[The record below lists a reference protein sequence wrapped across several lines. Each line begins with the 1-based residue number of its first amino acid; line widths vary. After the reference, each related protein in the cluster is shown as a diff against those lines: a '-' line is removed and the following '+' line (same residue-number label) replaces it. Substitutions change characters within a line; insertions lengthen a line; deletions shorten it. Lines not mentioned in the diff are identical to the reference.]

1 MSALIEVGS
10 VSKQFG
16 PIRAVE
22 AVSFKVNRG
31 EVLGFLGPNGAGKS
45 TTMRMIT
52 GFLKP
57 TSGTASICGYDLADN
72 AIAARARLGYLPE
85 GAPLYGDMTALEF
98 LRFTANVRGLSAA
111 KSADRIKWVVG
122 QLGLGPVLL
131 QPIETL
137 SKGFKRRVGLAQS
150 VLHDPEVLILDE
162 PTDGLDPNQKHEVR
176 GLIRTMSAEKA
187 IIISTH
193 LLEEVEAVCT
203 RAMVINRGKV
213 VVDCTP
219 DALAS
224 RSRYRNAVTVCAITS
239 SGGDL
244 RVTLEGLGGVSAVEP
259 APKENVSNRFIAF
272 PKEGKSI
279 VGEVIRHLQEKGWE
293 IEELEVDSGRLDEVF
308 RDLTSSATVR
318 PLH

>member
-10 VSKQFG
+10 LSKEFG
-16 PIRAVE
+16 SIRAVDG
-22 AVSFKVNRG
+22 VSFKVNRG

-57 TSGTASICGYDLADN
+57 TLGNASICGFDLADN
-72 AIAARARLGYLPE
+72 AIEARARLGYLPE

-98 LRFTANVRGLSAA
+98 LRFAADVRGLSRSKAVE
-111 KSADRIKWVVG
+111 RINWVVE
-122 QLGLGPVLL
+122 QLGLGPVLV

-193 LLEEVEAVCT
+193 LLEEVEAS
-203 RAMVINRGKV
+203 
-213 VVDCTP
+213 
-219 DALAS
+219 AS
-224 RSRYRNAVTVCAITS
+224 GVQSTMTLPRLMTIARVHTASTS
-239 SGGDL
+239 S
-244 RVTLEGLGGVSAVEP
+244 S
-259 APKENVSNRFIAF
+259 K
-272 PKEGKSI
+272 
-279 VGEVIRHLQEKGWE
+279 
-293 IEELEVDSGRLDEVF
+293 
-308 RDLTSSATVR
+308 
-318 PLH
+318 